1 MIATA
6 TVIQP
11 DFAGTVTLELANLGN
26 IPIVMY
32 VGVRIAQLR
41 FFALE
46 RNPFDDEPTE
56 DPSAEAGERDET
68 PVVGDAAATQEPVG
82 A

>member
-41 FFALE
+41 FFALG
-46 RNPFDDEPTE
+46 RDPFDDEQAE
-56 DPSAEAGERDET
+56 EPSADASERDET
-68 PVVGDAAATQEPVG
+68 PAVGDAPKVQEPFG

>member
-46 RNPFDDEPTE
+46 RDPFDDTQAEE
-56 DPSAEAGERDET
+56 PSAGANALADTG
-68 PVVGDAAATQEPVG
+68 VVADAANMQEPVG